1 MGSNSRPRRRQ
12 NRNLLRFRHRLRAL
26 TGETAPARRSAPG
39 QKHRYTRNYDRRQPT
54 AITYRASR
62 TSSGASSLSQD
73 QDDHRPER
81 QWTGLK
87 GKELRW
93 LLPCGSL
100 GTSERFGQ
108 RRSGEHRTPAGARK
122 TPIHDDF
129 RGNNDP
135 RQRRASTR
143 RRNKLLM
150 QLNLNPFSE
159 NALWRM
165 RRRKRDNLRLAGVER
180 YSPCAR
186 VCLP

>member
-1 MGSNSRPRRRQ
+1 
-12 NRNLLRFRHRLRAL
+12 
-26 TGETAPARRSAPG
+26 
-39 QKHRYTRNYDRRQPT
+39 
-54 AITYRASR
+54 
-62 TSSGASSLSQD
+62 
-73 QDDHRPER
+73 
-81 QWTGLK
+81 
-87 GKELRW
+87 
-93 LLPCGSL
+93 L

-108 RRSGEHRTPAGARK
+108 RRSGEHQVLAGARK

-135 RQRRASTR
+135 QQRRASTR

-150 QLNLNPFSE
+150 RLNLNLFTE